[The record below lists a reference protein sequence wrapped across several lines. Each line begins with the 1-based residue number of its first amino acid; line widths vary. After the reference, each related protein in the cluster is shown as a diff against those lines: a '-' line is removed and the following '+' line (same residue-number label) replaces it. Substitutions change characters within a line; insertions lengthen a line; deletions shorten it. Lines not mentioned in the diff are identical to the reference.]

1 MTDDRCVYCGEP
13 ITSADRDEKRVAE
26 TIAGAA
32 HEACV
37 EAEKI
42 AHQAML
48 P

>member
-13 ITSADRDEKRVAE
+13 ITSADRDDRVAE
-26 TIAGAA
+26 TIAGPA

-42 AHQAML
+42 AHRVMRL
-48 P
+48 